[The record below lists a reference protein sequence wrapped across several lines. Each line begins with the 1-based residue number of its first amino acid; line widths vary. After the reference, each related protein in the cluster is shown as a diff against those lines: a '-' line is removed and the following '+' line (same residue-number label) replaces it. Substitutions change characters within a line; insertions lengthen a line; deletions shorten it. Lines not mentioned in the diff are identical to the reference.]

1 MSLQDALKE
10 RSVQSN
16 YCPYGNLHMTLA
28 FIGESYDLTAIR
40 KAMANKM
47 AWMLKKLHGV
57 ETTDAPEREDWA
69 PMNFIR

>member
-1 MSLQDALKE
+1 
-10 RSVQSN
+10 
-16 YCPYGNLHMTLA
+16 MTLA

-40 KAMANKM
+40 KAMANNM
-47 AWMLKKLHGV
+47 DWMLKKLHGV